1 MNRVTNY
8 LNALTLNQW
17 AWIIFALN
25 VAFRLPSLFAGE
37 LWLDEAIS
45 VFHTQQSWA
54 DIYAFSTNEP
64 NPPLF
69 YFALSAWV
77 KFLGI
82 SEPAVRALPMLFMS
96 LAGVYVFKS
105 LYQLE
110 FKSLS
115 FISAFFFLTNN
126 RMMWYTN
133 EVRTYSLVVFLA
145 AFSTY
150 YFIQFLKNRKLSTGV
165 ILAFSYAAMLYS
177 HYFSFWIPL
186 LHFVFFAFNA
196 QKKDYKAYGLVIL
209 GSLLLFSP
217 FIGFALYHTP
227 DMEGSW
233 LGSPSLKDL
242 FKVTSKIVEVNTINV
257 SYIMIFQLIALA
269 SLFFKK
275 TTKREKQFLVWMFAA
290 SLGVILFTFLMS
302 QVTPVFR
309 VRYIVYAAIPSLLI
323 SAYGLIKI
331 YDWLAPSYKN
341 IFLAIIVVSQVFQVN
356 FSVSKG
362 EPFKEI
368 VETIKKEKEGVDNVV
383 IYPWYYWKPF
393 SYYYNNQAF
402 KDYQNTLS
410 LLEKDHIHPYWK
422 TKRIRDHFKDSSILI
437 LFRSSFGL
445 DDILPEINQAWP
457 YHSIT
462 PLGGDLYLYKGEKKM
477 KIINE

>member
-1 MNRVTNY
+1 MNKVNQY
-8 LNALTLNQW
+8 LKDLTLNQW
-17 AWIIFALN
+17 AWIIFILN

-45 VFHTQQSWA
+45 VFHTQQSWE

-69 YFALSAWV
+69 YYALSAWI
-77 KFLGI
+77 KLFGT

-110 FKSLS
+110 FKSLAL
-115 FISAFFFLTNN
+115 ISAFFFLTNN

-145 AFSTY
+145 TLSTY
-150 YFIQFLKNRKLSTGV
+150 YFILFLKNRKISDGV

-186 LHFVFFAFNA
+186 LHFIFFVFNA
-196 QKKDYKAYGLVIL
+196 PKKYYKAYGLVIL

-233 LGSPSLKDL
+233 LGSPSLKEL
-242 FKVTSKIVEVNTINV
+242 FKVTSKIVEVNSINI
-257 SYIMIFQLIALA
+257 SYVIIFQLIGFA
-269 SLFFKK
+269 SLFLHKTPKK
-275 TTKREKQFLVWMFAA
+275 EKQLLLWMFIATF
-290 SLGVILFTFLMS
+290 GVIIFTFLLS

-309 VRYIVYAAIPSLLI
+309 VRYIVYAAIPSLII
-323 SAYGLIKI
+323 SAYGFLKV
-331 YDWLAPSYKN
+331 YDWLDQSYKN
-341 IFLAIIVVSQVFQVN
+341 IFLAIIVFSQFYQVN
-356 FSVSKG
+356 FSIAKG

-368 VETIKKEKEGVDNVV
+368 VERVKTEKEGVENVI

-393 SYYYNNQAF
+393 SYYYDNLAF

-410 LLEKDHIHPYWK
+410 LLEKDNIHPYWK
-422 TKRIRDHFKDSSILI
+422 TKRIRDHFNDSSILI
-437 LFRSSFGL
+437 LYRSSFGL
-445 DDILPEINQAWP
+445 DEILTEINQVWP
-457 YHSIT
+457 NHSIT
-462 PLGGDLYLYKGEKKM
+462 PMGGDLFLYKGEKEM
-477 KIINE
+477 KNINE